1 MEETQQILGELRA
14 LRRSTDEIA
23 LGLRI
28 DTPWKRFQ
36 EHVSYALSVVR
47 QVPMLSRL
55 CLFFGMVAVT
65 IGALYRNA
73 RMAFIGVDLLFASLM
88 FVGGQPA

>member
-1 MEETQQILGELRA
+1 MEETQQILGEIRA

-36 EHVSYALSVVR
+36 EHVSYGLSVVR
-47 QVPMLSRL
+47 QVPLMARL
-55 CLFFGMVAVT
+55 CLFLGMVCLS
-65 IGALYRNA
+65 IGALYRNL
-73 RMAFIGVDLLFASLM
+73 RTLFIGVDLLFASLM
-88 FVGGQPA
+88 FVGGQA